1 MDNDF
6 TVTAAYIAAF
16 AAIIAPT
23 ITALIHSVKEYKIY
37 KMNHTIEKRL
47 ELCEAFSDAYSQCQY
62 GIEKKGYMSRFYK
75 EALKLAAVCKRR
87 STRQIL
93 FILANEVLQN
103 GASEKTD
110 QLYERCIRHL
120 SKEF

>member
-23 ITALIHSVKEYKIY
+23 IPALIHSVKEYKIY

-47 ELCEAFSDAYSQCQY
+47 ELCENFSDAYSQCQY
-62 GIEKKGYMSRFYK
+62 GIEKKDICPGSIK
-75 EALKLAAVCKRR
+75 K
-87 STRQIL
+87 
-93 FILANEVLQN
+93 
-103 GASEKTD
+103 
-110 QLYERCIRHL
+110 H
-120 SKEF
+120 